1 MIVFWRKNM
10 LGIGNKIKERRK
22 ELGWTQKQLADS
34 AKIAQS
40 EISRIETE
48 NIKDIETQRL
58 RKLAKALNI
67 STDWLLEMDLQE
79 VH

>member
-1 MIVFWRKNM
+1 M